1 MKPEKL
7 IVPFSAGSTADMIVR
22 TLTDR
27 LSVRLKQA
35 FVVDNRAGIG
45 GSVGR
50 WAKVICDGNIQPDQT
65 TRSSTSIGGVLVSI
79 CLAVL
84 ALWAI
89 PARAADAPYP
99 TRVIKLVVP
108 FPPGSTAD
116 AVARLLAERF
126 TTRLGQPVIVDNKVG
141 AAGSIG
147 ADAVARAPADGHTL
161 LLTTSSPL
169 VLNPSLYR
177 KLSYNVDRDFVP
189 VGMIGFAPTILVVN
203 PSVPAANVPELL
215 AYLRKN
221 PGKVS
226 YGSSG
231 TGSFAHVTMEGFKNA
246 VGVDVVHV
254 PYRGNAQAD
263 TDLLAGHISL
273 MFTSL
278 TTSAPQV
285 ASGKLKALAVTSPE
299 RSPFAQSVPTLAE
312 SGVAALRDFD
322 VTYWVGIL
330 APAGT
335 PAPVVKK
342 LNDEVNGLLQVAE
355 FKGQLAKQ
363 KIDASRPMTPE
374 GITTLIA
381 AERTRWA
388 KVLRDARIEPQEF

>member
-1 MKPEKL
+1 MKPVKL
-7 IVPFSAGSTADMIVR
+7 IVPFSAGSAADMIAR
-22 TLTDR
+22 MLTGR
-27 LSVRLKQA
+27 LSVRLKQP
-35 FVVDNRAGIG
+35 FIVDNRDGAG

-50 WAKVICDGNIQPDQT
+50 WAKVIRDGKIQPK
-65 TRSSTSIGGVLVSI
+65 RSSPSIVGVLVSI
-79 CLAVL
+79 CLAML

-116 AVARLLAERF
+116 AVARLLADRF
-126 TTRLGQPVIVDNKVG
+126 TARLGRPVIVDNKSGV
-141 AAGSIG
+141 AGSIG
-147 ADAVARAPADGHTL
+147 VDAVAKAPADGHTL

-169 VLNPSLYR
+169 VLNPSLYH

-189 VGMIGFAPTILVVN
+189 VGMIGFAPTVLVVN
-203 PSVPAANVPELL
+203 QGVPVANVPELL

-221 PGKVS
+221 PGKIS

-263 TDLLAGHISL
+263 NDLLGGSISL

-278 TTSAPQV
+278 TSAAPLV
-285 ASGKLKALAVTSPE
+285 DSGKLKALAVTSRE

-322 VTYWVGIL
+322 ATFWVGLL

-335 PAPVVKK
+335 PAPVVKR
-342 LNDEVNGLLQVAE
+342 LNDEVNGLLRAAE
-355 FKGQLAKQ
+355 FKEQLAKQ
-363 KIDASRPMTPE
+363 KIDASRPMTPKE
-374 GITTLIA
+374 ITMLIA
-381 AERTRWA
+381 AEKTRWA
-388 KVLRDARIEPQEF
+388 KVMRDAKIERQD

>member
-1 MKPEKL
+1 MR
-7 IVPFSAGSTADMIVR
+7 ISTFIR
-22 TLTDR
+22 GLLLT
-27 LSVRLKQA
+27 A
-35 FVVDNRAGIG
+35 
-45 GSVGR
+45 
-50 WAKVICDGNIQPDQT
+50 
-65 TRSSTSIGGVLVSI
+65 
-79 CLAVL
+79 CLAL
-84 ALWAI
+84 MAGG

-116 AVARLLAERF
+116 AVARVLAERF
-126 TTRLGQPVIVDNKVG
+126 TARLGQPVIVDNKAG

-147 ADAVARAPADGHTL
+147 ADAVAKAQADGHTL
-161 LLTTSSPL
+161 LLTTSSPM

-189 VGMIGFAPTILVVN
+189 VGMIGFLPTILVAS
-203 PSVPAANVPELL
+203 PGVPAANVTELV

-231 TGSFAHVTMEGFKNA
+231 AGSFAHVTMEVFKNA
-246 VGVDVVHV
+246 VGVDVAHV

-263 TDLLAGHISL
+263 NDLLAGHISL

-278 TTSAPQV
+278 STSAPLV
-285 ASGKLKALAVTSPE
+285 ASGKLKAFAVTSPA
-299 RSPFAQSVPTLAE
+299 RSPFAQTVPALAE
-312 SGVAALRDFD
+312 SGIAGLGDFD
-322 VTYWVGIL
+322 VTYWVGVL

-335 PAPVVKK
+335 PVTVVKK
-342 LNDEVNGLLQVAE
+342 LNDEINGLLQAAE
-355 FKGQLAKQ
+355 FREQLAKQ
-363 KIDASRPMTPE
+363 KIDASRPMSPHE
-374 GITTLIA
+374 ITQLIA
-381 AERTRWA
+381 AEKAKWA

>member
-1 MKPEKL
+1 MKPVKL
-7 IVPFSAGSTADMIVR
+7 TSAGSTADTIAPM
-22 TLTDR
+22 LTGP
-27 LSVRLKQA
+27 LSVRLKQP
-35 FVVDNRAGIG
+35 FVAM
-45 GSVGR
+45 
-50 WAKVICDGNIQPDQT
+50 
-65 TRSSTSIGGVLVSI
+65 RSSPSIGGVLVSL

-84 ALWAI
+84 ALWAV

-116 AVARLLAERF
+116 AVARLLADRF
-126 TTRLGQPVIVDNKVG
+126 TARLGQPVIVENKSGV
-141 AAGSIG
+141 AGSMG
-147 ADAVARAPADGHTL
+147 VDAVAKAPADGHTL

-169 VLNPSLYR
+169 VLNPSLYH

-189 VGMIGFAPTILVVN
+189 VGMIGFAPTILVAN

-221 PGKVS
+221 PGKLS

-231 TGSFAHVTMEGFKNA
+231 TGSFAHVTMERFKNA
-246 VGVDVVHV
+246 VGVHVVHI

-263 TDLLAGHISL
+263 VDLLGGNISL

-278 TTSAPQV
+278 TTSAPHV
-285 ASGKLKALAVTSPE
+285 ASGKLKALAVTSRE

-322 VTYWVGIL
+322 VTFWVGLL

-342 LNDEVNGLLQVAE
+342 LNDEVNGLLQAAE
-355 FKGQLAKQ
+355 FKEQLAKQ
-363 KIDASRPMTPE
+363 KIVASRPMTPE
-374 GITTLIA
+374 GIAMLIA
-381 AERTRWA
+381 AEKTRWA
-388 KVLRDARIEPQEF
+388 KVMRDAKIERQD